1 MIPAPY
7 ASFLVAS
14 TQASAAL
21 IGLLFVSASIAPERV
36 FGPQAEAGRLARAL
50 SSFTALAN
58 VFFIS
63 FSSLIPNQP
72 IGPAVVILG
81 ALAGSQT
88 LTLLLLLPRWR
99 RERTIIRGLSLFAV
113 SGAIYGYE
121 IAIGLRLWFTP
132 TNTGALTTLL
142 QLLLGGY
149 GIGLVR
155 AWELLGAPHRRGITA
170 NVLGHLWAWLTSPV
184 TDAPSLED
192 TAQRRHER

>member
-1 MIPAPY
+1 MIPASY
-7 ASFLVAS
+7 ANFLAAS

-50 SSFTALAN
+50 SSFTALVN

-63 FSSLIPNQP
+63 LSSLIPNQP
-72 IGPAVVILG
+72 IGPVVVVLG
-81 ALAGSQT
+81 AVAGSQT
-88 LTLLLLLPRWR
+88 LSLLLLLPGWR
-99 RERTIIRGLSLFAV
+99 RERTIIRGLSLFAI
-113 SGAIYGYE
+113 SGAVYGYE

-170 NVLGHLWAWLTSPV
+170 NVLSRLWAWLASPV

-192 TAQRRHER
+192 TARRPHDR